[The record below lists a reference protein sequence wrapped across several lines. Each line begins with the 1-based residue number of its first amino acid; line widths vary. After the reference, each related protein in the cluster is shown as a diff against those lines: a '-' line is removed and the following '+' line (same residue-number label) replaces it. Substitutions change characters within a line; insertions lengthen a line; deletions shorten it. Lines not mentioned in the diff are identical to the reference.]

1 VRSQQEFLRDLL
13 AFLAAAEIPCMIVG
27 SLASSYHGRPRA
39 TQDIDVVV
47 EADARRVSRFV
58 GKCVDRGFYVDLP
71 DALEAVSR
79 RTMFN
84 VIDPT
89 SGNKLDVIMRKD
101 RSFSRSE
108 FERRRPVDVPGGV
121 AAIAT
126 PEDVILAK
134 LEWGKVSGS
143 DRHHR
148 DALGIAQIQGAA
160 LDTDYLARWASEL
173 GIAEEVERLLREAG
187 SQT

>member
-1 VRSQQEFLRDLL
+1 
-13 AFLAAAEIPCMIVG
+13 
-27 SLASSYHGRPRA
+27 
-39 TQDIDVVV
+39 VVV
-47 EADARRVSRFV
+47 ESDARRVSRFV
-58 GKCVDRGFYVDLP
+58 GECVERGFYVDLP
-71 DALEAVSR
+71 DALQAVSR

-108 FERRRPVDVPGGV
+108 FERRSQVEVPGGV
-121 AAIAT
+121 AFMAT

-134 LEWGKVSGS
+134 LEWGRASGS

-148 DALGIAQIQGAA
+148 DALGIAQIQGAS
-160 LDTDYLARWASEL
+160 LDAAYLRRWASEL
-173 GIAEEVERLLREAG
+173 GIAEDTERLLREAG
-187 SQT
+187 FDGGAEDASSTS

>member
-1 VRSQQEFLRDLL
+1 ALL
-13 AFLAAAEIPCMIVG
+13 SAAEIPYMIVG

-47 EADARRVSRFV
+47 EADAQRVSRFV
-58 GKCVDRGFYVDLP
+58 GECVDRGFYVDLP
-71 DALEAVSR
+71 DALQAVAQG
-79 RTMFN
+79 TMFN

-101 RSFSRSE
+101 RSFSRGE
-108 FERRRPVDVPGGV
+108 FERRSLVDVPGGV
-121 AAIAT
+121 AVIAT

-134 LEWGKVSGS
+134 LEWGRASGS

-148 DALGIAQIQGAA
+148 DALGIAQVQGAS
-160 LDTDYLARWASEL
+160 LDAAYLRRWASVL
-173 GIAEEVERLLREAG
+173 GVADDVERLLREAG
-187 SQT
+187 IDTAPEDPGTTS